1 MFTKSG
7 GSRNYFRTAIRR
19 TEIHFVVKQS
29 LLSFSFSFYL
39 SISLVLSF
47 SLLPSESFGRTNKR
61 KRGSIRERG
70 PSLHAVST
78 VIDLSPPPSRPPPP
92 PPLFVLLSP
101 LISFTVAFPTSVLH
115 RQTFSSTGK
124 RRDRV
129 SLHFAKP

>member
-1 MFTKSG
+1 MFTESG

-19 TEIHFVVKQS
+19 TEIHSVVKQS
-29 LLSFSFSFYL
+29 LLSFSFPLYL

-61 KRGSIRERG
+61 KRGSTRERG

-78 VIDLSPPPSRPPPP
+78 VIDLSPPPSRLP

>member
-1 MFTKSG
+1 MFTESG

-19 TEIHFVVKQS
+19 TEIHSVVKQS
-29 LLSFSFSFYL
+29 LLSFSFSLYL

-61 KRGSIRERG
+61 KRGSTRERG

-78 VIDLSPPPSRPPPP
+78 VIDLSPSPSRPPP